1 MKVQH
6 IGRDA
11 DNLRDLLDQE
21 VLGRVAMIVLDSIEK
36 GRIDGSS
43 VLAS

>member
-6 IGRDA
+6 MGRDS

-21 VLGRVAMIVLDSIEK
+21 VLGRVAMIVLDSI
-36 GRIDGSS
+36 
-43 VLAS
+43 